1 MTEMLLVS
9 FTSPIHIGTT
19 PASMLWMFP
28 LLAAIAI
35 SIIKQP
41 KCMYF
46 FSAASCGSSSSLC
59 HPQRIYD
66 CCGDRAESYYLAGD
80 QLTLHPA

>member
-35 SIIKQP
+35 IYKAT
-41 KCMYF
+41 KMHVF
-46 FSAASCGSSSSLC
+46 FFGRFVREVAVLFVTLSGFMIAAVIVLNL
-59 HPQRIYD
+59 ITW
-66 CCGDRAESYYLAGD
+66 LA
-80 QLTLHPA
+80 TS